1 MAAETKKIQKIFN
14 KELED
19 LKKRDNT
26 IAEMSSTVDGINRR
40 ITEAEERIR
49 KWEDR
54 LVENNAAEQNREK
67 EFKKWEASKRPLG
80 PSLNAPIFAL
90 HGVPEDKRKDPSKYL
105 EKVAKTFTNMG
116 KETLTQTQEVQSPIR
131 YKAKEVSQVAQLCST
146 LCDPVDGSL
155 PGFPVRG
162 IVQARALEWVA
173 KEEHAKR
180 EMTKIKDKE
189 KILKAMK
196 EK

>member
-19 LKKRDNT
+19 LKKRENT
-26 IAEMSSTVDGINRR
+26 IAEMNSIVEGINRR

-67 EFKKWEASKRPLG
+67 ELKKWEASKRPLG

-90 HGVPEDKRKDPSKYL
+90 HRVPEDKRKDPSKYL

-131 YKAKEVSQVAQLCST
+131 YKAKEVSKSSHSVVF
-146 LCDPVDGSL
+146 DSL
-155 PGFPVRG
+155 RPRG
-162 IVQARALEWVA
+162 Q
-173 KEEHAKR
+173 
-180 EMTKIKDKE
+180 
-189 KILKAMK
+189 
-196 EK
+196 